1 MWLFDQILPNKNPWG
16 HLIDISTTE
25 SILGLK
31 TNQQNTTP
39 KLVTPKKL
47 ITVGASDRTDGRG
60 SETAKMVPIHCI
72 SLTLRSICC
81 SQYHQLYYT
90 CCYMTFQSVFLLQD
104 ICNTQKYCIILSN
117 FPELFKPPLLFLQ
130 CRTSCQSFPNPE
142 DGCPRDTG
150 KFLDFKNK
158 KKIWKSKKENPHT
171 AQLHLQTTLCSAR
184 YRSEETTHPDLGREG
199 NFCTGMEQVTRVS
212 STTTD
217 KPDKVHLP
225 QHQALS

>member
-142 DGCPRDTG
+142 DGCPQDTG

-158 KKIWKSKKENPHT
+158 KKILKSKKENPHT
-171 AQLHLQTTLCSAR
+171 AQLHVQTTLFAQQGTEVRRQHTLTWAGKGTSAQEWS
-184 YRSEETTHPDLGREG
+184 RSPGSAAPPRINLTK
-199 NFCTGMEQVTRVS
+199 
-212 STTTD
+212 STCHST
-217 KPDKVHLP
+217 KH
-225 QHQALS
+225 

>member
-39 KLVTPKKL
+39 KLITPKKL
-47 ITVGASDRTDGRG
+47 ITVGASDRTHGRG
-60 SETAKMVPIHCI
+60 SETAKMVPIHYI

-81 SQYHQLYYT
+81 SQYHQLYCT

-158 KKIWKSKKENPHT
+158 KKKFKKVRKKTHTQHSCISK
-171 AQLHLQTTLCSAR
+171 QLSLLSKVQKWGDNTPWLGQ
-184 YRSEETTHPDLGREG
+184 GRELLHRNG
-199 NFCTGMEQVTRVS
+199 AGHQGQ
-212 STTTD
+212 
-217 KPDKVHLP
+217 
-225 QHQALS
+225 QHRHG